1 MCGICGIINLNG
13 NSCDEMDIRSMMLAM
28 KHRGQDD
35 EGVFLNKEIG
45 MGFVRLSILD
55 LSVSGHQPMT
65 TNDGRY
71 SIVFNGEIFNYIEL
85 REELIL
91 KGYVFKTRTDTE
103 VLLYSFI
110 EWGKK
115 CLDKLNGMWAFAIHD
130 CHKNEI
136 FISRDRYG
144 IKPLYYIKTSDF
156 FAFASEIPP
165 LLKILGQ
172 NPTPNMN
179 VIFDFL
185 TFNRTDHTE
194 NTFFN
199 EIKKLNHGFNIE
211 IKRNELK
218 YYVNDPYQWYDLK
231 LKVGNGKSISTVEFK
246 ELFEEAIK
254 IRLRSDVPLGVCLSG
269 GIDSSAIVSML
280 SKVFNISD
288 IYTFSA
294 IYNKGQV
301 GDESEFINLY
311 SNEIDNMFF
320 AYPDGH
326 ELLKDISKFV
336 KVHAEP
342 IPSTSPYAQFKV
354 MELASKRVKVTLDG
368 QGADE
373 FLGGYHYFFG
383 FYFKDLLLKLRLL
396 KFTSEIFYY
405 VFNHK
410 SLLGIKTLFFFL
422 LPVKF
427 RTRIKVNEK
436 GYLNEN
442 FIKKIGNQNLISS
455 NLYASKNLQ
464 EALIN
469 HFEYKLEHLLKW
481 EDRNSM
487 YHSVE
492 ARVPFL
498 DHVLVEKVLSLDSGF
513 IIKKG
518 TTKFILRDSLK
529 GILPEK
535 IRLRK
540 DKVGFGTPQDEWFR
554 QPEFRYFIFS
564 VINSEKFKNRGIFK
578 SEVVESLYKRHI
590 NGEIN
595 ISKEIWKWIHLE
607 LWFREFI
614 DLKKE

>member
-1 MCGICGIINLNG
+1 MCGICGVINLNG
-13 NSCDEMDIRSMMLAM
+13 KSCDETHVKNMMLAM
-28 KHRGQDD
+28 KHRGPDD
-35 EGVFLNKEIG
+35 DGLFIKNEIG
-45 MGFVRLSILD
+45 FGFVRLSILD
-55 LSVSGHQPMT
+55 LSVSGHQPMKS
-65 TNDGRY
+65 NDDRY
-71 SIVFNGEIFNYIEL
+71 CIVFNGEIFNYIEL
-85 REELIL
+85 RDELIL
-91 KGYVFKTRTDTE
+91 KGYVFKTQTDTE

-115 CLDKLNGMWAFAIHD
+115 CLDKLNGMWAFAIYD
-130 CHKNEI
+130 SVSNEV

-144 IKPLYYIKTSDF
+144 IKPLYYFKTAEHF
-156 FAFASEIPP
+156 VFASEIPP
-165 LLKILGQ
+165 LLKILDQ

-179 VIFDFL
+179 AIFDFL
-185 TFNRTDHTE
+185 AFNRTDHTE

-211 IKRNELK
+211 INHNGLN
-218 YYVNDPYQWYDLK
+218 YYVNVPNKWYDLS
-231 LKVGNGKSISTVEFK
+231 LKVDNNKTISTNDFK
-246 ELFEEAIK
+246 ELFIEAIK

-269 GIDSSAIVSML
+269 GLDSSAIVSML
-280 SKVFNISD
+280 SKVFNICD
-288 IYTFSA
+288 INTFSA
-294 IYNKGQV
+294 VYNKGEL

-311 SNEIDNMFF
+311 STEIENMFF
-320 AYPDGH
+320 TYPTGT
-326 ELLKDISKFV
+326 ELLNDITKFV
-336 KVHAEP
+336 KIHAEP

-354 MELASKRVKVTLDG
+354 MELAQKRVKVTLDG

-373 FLGGYHYFFG
+373 FLAGYHYFFG

-396 KFTSEIFYY
+396 KFTREIFYY
-405 VFNHK
+405 VLNHK

-427 RTRIKVNEK
+427 RTKIKVNEK

-442 FIKKIGNQNLISS
+442 FIMKISNQNLISS

-487 YHSVE
+487 YHSIE

-554 QPEFRYFIFS
+554 QPEFRNFIFS

-578 SEVVESLYKRHI
+578 NEVVENLYERHI
-590 NGEIN
+590 KGEIN

-607 LWFREFI
+607 LWYREFI
-614 DLKKE
+614 D